1 MRKSW
6 RRQNMSE
13 LRLASGGNRL
23 YALLNIPERCA
34 LVGGQILVRSQPLLG
49 TTTTATLYT
58 EYGTIWQKTITAGK
72 SYFIPML
79 IAPQGGMT
87 LFLGLGTNPIIPGP
101 DQKSTKYAVADE
113 IAVTLPDITPKV
125 LFSGRLMVPEEEYY
139 DWMKIQVNPAEIT
152 YQETEITYQETEK

>member
-1 MRKSW
+1 MR
-6 RRQNMSE
+6 
-13 LRLASGGNRL
+13 A

-72 SYFIPML
+72 SYFVPML

-87 LFLGLGTNPIIPGP
+87 LYLGLGTNPIVPGP
-101 DQKSTKYAVADE
+101 VVKNTKSGETDE
-113 IAVTLPDITPKV
+113 IAVTLPDITPKI
-125 LFSGRLMVPEEEYY
+125 LFSGRLMVPSEVYL
-139 DWMKIQVNPAEIT
+139 DWRKVQVHPVEVTEAIVG
-152 YQETEITYQETEK
+152 QELQ